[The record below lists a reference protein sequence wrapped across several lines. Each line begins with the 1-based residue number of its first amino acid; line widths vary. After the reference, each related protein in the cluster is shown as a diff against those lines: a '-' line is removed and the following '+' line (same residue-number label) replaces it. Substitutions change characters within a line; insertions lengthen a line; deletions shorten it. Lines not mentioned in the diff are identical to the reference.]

1 MIDQIEE
8 QQPMRGL
15 DEYWA
20 MVVRRR
26 WWILGPLFLG
36 WLIVFASAWI
46 IPPKYTSDT
55 VILVEQQKVPQQFV
69 MPNVQVD
76 LQERLQS
83 ITQQVLSRSRLL
95 SIINNLHLYQGLF
108 FSSPD
113 DQIKQMRN
121 DIKIDLV
128 QTPPVPG
135 RPSEL
140 TAFKIA
146 YQADKAQIA
155 QQVNTQLASFFIDE
169 NVRASQQQSESTTN
183 FLDTQLTAAAA
194 ALAAQEKK
202 IREYEASHQGELP
215 DQLQS
220 NLQILSGT
228 QNQLQST
235 IDARDKALQQQ
246 AYLTSLATQY
256 DAMGITESTPATP
269 VTTAQQLES
278 MRAELATLEA
288 KYTPDHPDVKKL
300 KDSISN
306 LESMQKQQ
314 GEDAKSDKNSDDGDK
329 TAATPGQLQAMGPVM
344 QIQSQIKANK
354 IEIQTYESRIAKL
367 EAKVNEYQ
375 ARLNSTPGR
384 QQELADIM
392 RNYDESKKNYD
403 ELLGKSLASNLAT
416 NLNRQQQGDQFRI
429 IDPPSLPEK
438 SSFPDRFKFSL
449 AGLGVGL
456 ALAFV
461 FGVGS
466 EFLDDRIRGEQDL
479 LGAAQLPVLA
489 EIPSLQTDREI
500 AAQRW
505 KPWIAV
511 AAAVLIAIIIPTGIW
526 YAYFWG

>member
-1 MIDQIEE
+1 MDELDDQKS
-8 QQPMRGL
+8 MKGL

-46 IPPKYTSDT
+46 IPPKYTSET

-76 LQERLQS
+76 LEERLQS

-95 SIINNLHLYQGLF
+95 AIINNLHLYQGLF

-113 DQIKQMRN
+113 DQIIQMRK
-121 DIKIDLV
+121 DIRIDLI
-128 QTPPVPG
+128 QTPPAPG
-135 RPSEL
+135 KPAEL
-140 TAFKIA
+140 TAFRVS
-146 YQADKAQIA
+146 YVADKPQIA
-155 QQVNTQLASFFIDE
+155 QQVNTQLASYFIDE

-183 FLDTQLTAAAA
+183 FLDSQLTSAAA

-202 IREYEASHQGELP
+202 IREYEAAHMGELP

-220 NLQILSGT
+220 NLQILNGA
-228 QNQLQST
+228 QGQLQAA

-246 AYLTSLATQY
+246 AYLNSLATQY
-256 DAMGITESTPATP
+256 DAMGITEQTPAQSQTN
-269 VTTAQQLES
+269 AQQLE
-278 MRAELATLEA
+278 MARAELAALEA
-288 KYTPDHPDVKKL
+288 KYTPDHPDVKKTKETISKL
-300 KDSISN
+300 EQMQKDTADSKSDDKDS
-306 LESMQKQQ
+306 
-314 GEDAKSDKNSDDGDK
+314 GDK
-329 TAATPGQLQAMGPVM
+329 STATPSQLQAMTPVM

-354 IEIQTYESRIAKL
+354 LEIQSREAQIAKL
-367 EAKVNEYQ
+367 EGKVNQYQ
-375 ARLNSTPGR
+375 VRLNATPGR
-384 QQELADIM
+384 QQELSDIM

-403 ELLGKSLASNLAT
+403 TLLGKTMSSSLATS
-416 NLNRQQQGDQFRI
+416 LNRQQQGDQFRI

-449 AGLGVGL
+449 AGLGIGL

-461 FGVGS
+461 FGVGT
-466 EFLDDRIRGEQDL
+466 EFLDDRIRSEQDL
-479 LGAAQLPVLA
+479 IDTAQLPVLA
-489 EIPSLQTDREI
+489 EIPPLPTDREI

-511 AAAVLIAIIIPTGIW
+511 AAAILIAIIIPTGIW

>member
-1 MIDQIEE
+1 MMDELEDQKS
-8 QQPMRGL
+8 MRSM

-46 IPPKYTSDT
+46 IPPKYTSEA
-55 VILVEQQKVPQQFV
+55 VILVEQQKVPEQFV

-76 LQERLQS
+76 LEERLQS

-95 SIINNLHLYQGLF
+95 NIINNLHLYQGLF

-113 DQIKQMRN
+113 DQIQQMRK
-121 DIKIDLV
+121 DIKIDLI
-128 QTPPVPG
+128 QTPHTEG
-135 RPSEL
+135 KRSEL
-140 TAFKIA
+140 TAFKVS
-146 YQADKAQIA
+146 YVADKPQIA
-155 QQVNTQLASFFIDE
+155 QQVNTQLASYFIDE

-183 FLDTQLTAAAA
+183 FLDSQLTSAAA

-202 IREYEASHQGELP
+202 IREYEAAHMGELP

-220 NLQILSGT
+220 NLQILAGAQS
-228 QNQLQST
+228 QLAAA

-246 AYLTSLATQY
+246 AYLNSLATQY
-256 DAMGITESTPATP
+256 DAMGVTESTTP
-269 VTTAQQLES
+269 TPPTIGQQLDTA
-278 MRAELATLEA
+278 RAELASLEA
-288 KYTPDHPDVKKL
+288 KYTPDHPDVKKM
-300 KDSISN
+300 KETIVK
-306 LESMQKQQ
+306 LEQMQKDTQ
-314 GEDAKSDKNSDDGDK
+314 DNKSDSSSDSDK
-329 TAATPGQLQAMGPVM
+329 PAATSSQLQTMTPVM

-354 IEIQTYESRIAKL
+354 LEIQSREAHIAKL
-367 EAKVNEYQ
+367 EASVNAYQ
-375 ARLNSTPGR
+375 ARLNATPGR
-384 QQELADIM
+384 QQELSDIM

-403 ELLGKSLASNLAT
+403 VLLGKTMSSSLATS
-416 NLNRQQQGDQFRI
+416 LNRQQQGDQFRV

-456 ALAFV
+456 ALAFLL
-461 FGVGS
+461 GVGM
-466 EFLDDRIRGEQDL
+466 EFLDDRIRSEQDL
-479 LGAAQLPVLA
+479 LDTAQLPVLA
-489 EIPSLQTDREI
+489 EIPPLPTEHEI
-500 AAQRW
+500 AAQKW

-511 AAAVLIAIIIPTGIW
+511 AAAILIAIIIPTGIW

>member
-1 MIDQIEE
+1 MTEELDDQK
-8 QQPMRGL
+8 PMRGV

-36 WLIVFASAWI
+36 WLMVFASAWI
-46 IPPKYTSDT
+46 IPPKYTSEC
-55 VILVEQQKVPQQFV
+55 VILVEQPRVPQQFV
-69 MPNVQVD
+69 MPNVLVD
-76 LQERLQS
+76 LEERLQS

-95 SIINNLHLYQGLF
+95 NIINNLHLYQGLF
-108 FSSPD
+108 FSTPD
-113 DQIKQMRN
+113 DQIMQMRK

-128 QTPPVPG
+128 QTPPAPG
-135 RPSEL
+135 RPAEL
-140 TAFKIA
+140 TAFKIS
-146 YQADKAQIA
+146 YVADKPQIA
-155 QQVNTQLASFFIDE
+155 QQVNTQLAGLFIDE

-183 FLDTQLTAAAA
+183 FLDSQLTSAAA

-202 IREYEASHQGELP
+202 IREYEASHMGELP

-220 NLQILSGT
+220 NLQILSGA
-228 QNQLQST
+228 QSQLQAA

-256 DAMGITESTPATP
+256 DAMGVSENSPAATA
-269 VTTAQQLES
+269 TGAQQLEM
-278 MRAELATLEA
+278 MRTELAALES

-300 KDSISN
+300 KDTIARMEQS
-306 LESMQKQQ
+306 QKDSEQS
-314 GEDAKSDKNSDDGDK
+314 KSDEESKDTDK
-329 TAATPGQLQAMGPVM
+329 AAATPSQLQAMTPLM

-354 IEIQTYESRIAKL
+354 LEIQTREQQIQRL

-384 QQELADIM
+384 QQELSDIM
-392 RNYDESKKNYD
+392 RNYDESKKEYD
-403 ELLGKSLASNLAT
+403 TLLGKTMSSQLAT
-416 NLNRQQQGDQFRI
+416 SLTRQQQGDQFRI
-429 IDPPSLPEK
+429 IDPPSMPDK

-449 AGLGVGL
+449 A
-456 ALAFV
+456 ALAVGMAMALV

-466 EFLDDRIRGEQDL
+466 EFLDDRIRSEQDL
-479 LGAAQLPVLA
+479 LDTASLPVLA
-489 EIPSLQTDREI
+489 EIPALPTASEI
-500 AAQRW
+500 TAQRW

-511 AAAVLIAIIIPTGIW
+511 AAAILIAIIIPTGIW

>member
-1 MIDQIEE
+1 MEEFDDQK
-8 QQPMRGL
+8 PMRGL

-36 WLIVFASAWI
+36 WLIVFASAWV
-46 IPPKYTSDT
+46 IPPRYTSET

-69 MPNVQVD
+69 LPNVQVD
-76 LQERLQS
+76 FQQRLQS

-95 SIINNLHLYQGLF
+95 LIINNLHLYQGLL

-113 DQIKQMRN
+113 DQILQMRK

-128 QTPPVPG
+128 QSPPSPG
-135 RPSEL
+135 RPAGEL
-140 TAFKIA
+140 TAFKIS
-146 YQADKAQIA
+146 YVADKPQIA
-155 QQVNTQLASFFIDE
+155 QQVNTQLARFFIDE
-169 NVRASQQQSESTTN
+169 NVLASQTQSEQTTT
-183 FLDTQLTAAAA
+183 FLDTQLTSAAA
-194 ALAAQEKK
+194 ALAAQEKQ
-202 IREYEASHQGELP
+202 IREYEAAHMGELP

-220 NLQILSGT
+220 NLQILSGA
-228 QNQLQST
+228 QAQLQAA

-246 AYLTSLATQY
+246 AYLNSLATQY
-256 DAMGITESTPATP
+256 DAMGVTESSPAATASG
-269 VTTAQQLES
+269 AQQLEM
-278 MRAELATLEA
+278 MRTELASLEA
-288 KYTPDHPDVKKL
+288 KYTPDHPDVKRL
-300 KDSISN
+300 KETIARMEQS
-306 LESMQKQQ
+306 QKDTQ
-314 GEDAKSDKNSDDGDK
+314 DANSDD
-329 TAATPGQLQAMGPVM
+329 ATKDAETTGAPRSQGQAMTPVM
-344 QIQSQIKANK
+344 QIQSQLKANK
-354 IEIQTYESRIAKL
+354 LEIQTEEARIAKL

-403 ELLGKSLASNLAT
+403 ALLGKTMTSQLAT
-416 NLNRQQQGDQFRI
+416 SLTRQQQGDQFRI
-429 IDPPSLPEK
+429 IDPPSLPDK

-449 AGLGVGL
+449 AGLGAGL
-456 ALAFV
+456 ALAFL

-466 EFLDDRIRGEQDL
+466 EFLDDRIRSEQDL
-479 LGAAQLPVLA
+479 LSASQLPVLA
-489 EIPSLQTDREI
+489 EIPPLPTDREI

-505 KPWIAV
+505 KPWIAL